1 MNVYL
6 DNSATTKIDESVLK
20 KMINFFE
27 IDYAN
32 ASSIHF
38 MGESAYLAQEKA
50 RKEIAEILNC
60 DAKNI
65 VFTSSATEANNMIIK
80 GVARANKSKGKHVLI
95 SAIEHPCV
103 ISSAEQLKKDGFDVE
118 YIPVGNDGIID
129 LKVLEKMIRQDTV
142 LVSIMAVN
150 NEIGVIQ
157 EIKSIA
163 KIVHDKG
170 SFYHVDAV
178 QSVPYLNIDIKD
190 WNVDFLSLS
199 AHKFYGPKGVGL
211 AYINK
216 NIKIEPLIVGGG
228 QELGFRSSTYN
239 TPGIIGMA
247 EALKLAYGQER
258 ELNLKRIKD
267 LRDHLLD
274 RIQKEIPDIFI
285 NGSLEKRTPN
295 NLNVGFRG
303 VEGEAILIDLSN
315 KGVCVST
322 GSACGSANL
331 KASHVLHSIG
341 VDGYFI
347 HSNIRFSLGKHNT
360 LEEIDYVVDCLKN
373 TIARLRNFS
382 AIKSI

>member
-6 DNSATTKIDESVLK
+6 DNSATTKLDERVLE

-27 IDYAN
+27 VDYAN

-38 MGESAYLAQEKA
+38 MGETAYLAQEKA
-50 RKEIAEILNC
+50 RSEIAEILNC
-60 DAKNI
+60 DSKNI

-80 GVARANKSKGKHVLI
+80 GVARANRSKGNHVLI

-103 ISSAEQLKKDGFDVE
+103 LSSAEQLKKDGFDVE
-118 YIPVGNDGIID
+118 HVPVGSDGIID
-129 LKVLEKMIRQDTV
+129 LNVLENMIRPDTV

-157 EIKSIA
+157 DVKSIA
-163 KIVHDKG
+163 KIVHNKG

-178 QSVPYLNIDIKD
+178 QSIPYLDIDIKD
-190 WNVDFLSLS
+190 WDVDFLSLS

-228 QELGFRSSTYN
+228 QEFGFRSSTYN
-239 TPGIIGMA
+239 TPGIVGMA
-247 EALKLAYGQER
+247 EAMKLAYGQER
-258 ELNLKRIKD
+258 ELNLKKIKD
-267 LRDHLLD
+267 SRDYLLS

-295 NLNVGFRG
+295 NINIGFKG
-303 VEGEAILIDLSN
+303 VEGEAILIDLSS
-315 KGVCVST
+315 KGICVST
-322 GSACGSANL
+322 GSACGAANL
-331 KASHVLHSIG
+331 KASHVLHGIG

-347 HSNIRFSLGKHNT
+347 HSNIRFSFGKHNT
-360 LEEIDYVVDCLKN
+360 IEEVDYVVDCLKDS
-373 TIARLRNFS
+373 IARLRKFS
-382 AIKSI
+382 AVKI

>member
-228 QELGFRSSTYN
+228 QELGFRSS
-239 TPGIIGMA
+239 
-247 EALKLAYGQER
+247 
-258 ELNLKRIKD
+258 
-267 LRDHLLD
+267 
-274 RIQKEIPDIFI
+274 
-285 NGSLEKRTPN
+285 
-295 NLNVGFRG
+295 
-303 VEGEAILIDLSN
+303 
-315 KGVCVST
+315 
-322 GSACGSANL
+322 
-331 KASHVLHSIG
+331 
-341 VDGYFI
+341 
-347 HSNIRFSLGKHNT
+347 
-360 LEEIDYVVDCLKN
+360 
-373 TIARLRNFS
+373 
-382 AIKSI
+382 